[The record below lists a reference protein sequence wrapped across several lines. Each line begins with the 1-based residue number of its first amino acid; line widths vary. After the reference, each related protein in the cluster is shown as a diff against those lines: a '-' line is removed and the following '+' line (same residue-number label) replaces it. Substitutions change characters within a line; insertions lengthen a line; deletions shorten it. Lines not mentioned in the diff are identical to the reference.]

1 MGNNKNNIWM
11 RVVAFTAVFLL
22 LCSMALVQDGRL
34 FGRRPGV
41 KASAGP
47 QTVTAVAGGEIINTT
62 VPGKDITGYGGPV
75 PLEIYVSDGRIDSIR
90 PLPNSETPGFFAE
103 MVAGGL
109 LRAWDGLTLEE
120 AARLDVDAVSGATYS
135 SRAVIGNV
143 RAGVSAALDRKP
155 AAQRSVATG
164 AAGIAALVVLL
175 VGAVLPLF
183 VHSPRYRLVQQLANV
198 GVLGFWAGTFVDYAM
213 MLNFFANGVTMT
225 LASLTALLLMVVALV
240 YPLAGRGTHY
250 CNWICPY
257 GSLQELA
264 GRLSRRKLKLSPT
277 AVVWLDRTRQTLWVV
292 LIALLFAGW
301 GASWVDYELFTAF
314 IVRSASWVMIGVG
327 AAFIVLSVF
336 ISRPFCRFVCP
347 TGSLL
352 KEI

>member
-1 MGNNKNNIWM
+1 M
-11 RVVAFTAVFLL
+11 
-22 LCSMALVQDGRL
+22 
-34 FGRRPGV
+34 
-41 KASAGP
+41 
-47 QTVTAVAGGEIINTT
+47 
-62 VPGKDITGYGGPV
+62 
-75 PLEIYVSDGRIDSIR
+75 
-90 PLPNSETPGFFAE
+90 
-103 MVAGGL
+103 
-109 LRAWDGLTLEE
+109 
-120 AARLDVDAVSGATYS
+120 
-135 SRAVIGNV
+135 
-143 RAGVSAALDRKP
+143 
-155 AAQRSVATG
+155 
-164 AAGIAALVVLL
+164 
-175 VGAVLPLF
+175 
-183 VHSPRYRLVQQLANV
+183 
-198 GVLGFWAGTFVDYAM
+198 LGFWAGTFVDYAM

-225 LASLTALLLMVVALV
+225 LASLTALLLMVVALI

-277 AVVWLDRTRQTLWVV
+277 AAVWLDRTRQTLWVV

-327 AAFIVLSVF
+327 VAFIVLSVF